1 MTGRTHRPRP
11 AARPRGAPALAVG
24 ALERPPRAPK
34 VEKPTPAIVPPAV
47 PAADFRLLF
56 EAAPVPFLVLDRD
69 LTIVAASDAYLAAS
83 MTVREQIVGRGVF
96 EVFPDN
102 PADPGATGTT
112 NLRASLDRVLAWRV
126 PDTMAVQRYDIR
138 RPEADG
144 GGFEERFWSPVNSP
158 ILDERGRVAY
168 IVHRVEDVTEFVRLR
183 NLATATGEL
192 GSRTLEMEADIYARA
207 QDIAGANRQLNA
219 ANLELRRSEAFLD
232 SVIENI
238 PAMVFVKDARTL
250 RFVRLN
256 RAGEALLGISRA
268 DYIGRT
274 DHDFFP
280 REEADFFT
288 DKDREVIARGAVVDI
303 PEEPIETPSGRR
315 ILHTKKL
322 PVVDE
327 DGLPIYLLGI
337 SEDITDRKHAED
349 AIQAARVEAER
360 ANRAKTEFLSRMSH
374 ELRTPLNAILGFSQL
389 LEMDELSADQRE
401 NVAYISQAGR
411 HLLELINEVLDIS
424 WIESGQISISRE
436 PVAVEEVLHEVTA
449 LVRPLADARRVAL
462 DIRAAQPGVF
472 VLADRQ
478 RLNQVLLN
486 LLSNAVK
493 YNRDGGS
500 IRVETQAA
508 ADGMLRISIADTGYG
523 IAPEHRDR
531 LFRPFDRLGAERS
544 SVEGTGMGLALS
556 KGLVEAMAGSI
567 GVDST
572 VDVGTLF
579 WIELALAESQLA
591 RYERTTDTGAGVPAG
606 PTSLVILQIDD
617 NASNVR
623 LVERIVSR
631 RPGTEL
637 LSAAQGQLGLELARR
652 HRPGLILLDLHL
664 PDMAGDEVLR
674 RLRADPA
681 TRDLPVVVL
690 SADAEGGRHE
700 RLMKAGAFGYLDKP
714 LDVGDFL
721 AIVDRLAAPGTA
733 AE

>member
-11 AARPRGAPALAVG
+11 ATRAARAAALAVG
-24 ALERPPRAPK
+24 APQRPARARKAEPQPPP
-34 VEKPTPAIVPPAV
+34 VAPPA
-47 PAADFRLLF
+47 PAPSEVENRL
-56 EAAPVPFLVLDRD
+56 
-69 LTIVAASDAYLAAS
+69 
-83 MTVREQIVGRGVF
+83 
-96 EVFPDN
+96 
-102 PADPGATGTT
+102 
-112 NLRASLDRVLAWRV
+112 
-126 PDTMAVQRYDIR
+126 
-138 RPEADG
+138 
-144 GGFEERFWSPVNSP
+144 
-158 ILDERGRVAY
+158 
-168 IVHRVEDVTEFVRLR
+168 
-183 NLATATGEL
+183 
-192 GSRTLEMEADIYARA
+192 
-207 QDIAGANRQLNA
+207 
-219 ANLELRRSEAFLD
+219 LELRRSEAFLD

-238 PAMVFVKDARTL
+238 PDMVFVKDARTL
-250 RFVRLN
+250 QFVRLN

-280 REEADFFT
+280 QDEADFFT
-288 DKDREVIARGAVVDI
+288 EKDREVLARGAVLDI
-303 PEEPIETPSGRR
+303 AEEPIQTPSGQR

-327 DGLPIYLLGI
+327 DGRPIYLLGI
-337 SEDITDRKHAED
+337 SEDITDRKHAAD
-349 AIQAARVEAER
+349 AIQAARLEAER

-411 HLLELINEVLDIS
+411 HLLQLINEVLDIS
-424 WIESGQISISRE
+424 RIESGQISISRE

-449 LVRPLADARRVAL
+449 VVRPLADARRVGL
-462 DIRAAQPGVF
+462 DIRAVQPGIF

-493 YNRDGGS
+493 YNRDGGT
-500 IRVETQAA
+500 IRVETQPA
-508 ADGMLRISIADTGYG
+508 ADGMLRIIIADTGYG

-531 LFRPFDRLGAERS
+531 LFRPFDRLGAERT

-556 KGLVEAMAGSI
+556 KGLVEAMAGSM
-567 GVDST
+567 GVESV
-572 VDVGTLF
+572 VDVGTSF

-591 RYERTTDTGAGVPAG
+591 RYERTTDAGAGAPAG

-637 LSAAQGQLGLELARR
+637 LSAGQGRLGLELARR

-664 PDMAGDEVLR
+664 PDVAGDEVLR
-674 RLRADPA
+674 QLRADPV

-690 SADAEGGRHE
+690 SADVEGGRHE
-700 RLMKAGAFGYLDKP
+700 RLIKAGAFGYLDKP
-714 LDVGDFL
+714 IDVADFL
-721 AIVDRLAAPGTA
+721 AIVDRLAAPGA
-733 AE
+733 APE

>member
-1 MTGRTHRPRP
+1 MTGRTHRSRP
-11 AARPRGAPALAVG
+11 AAGAPVPAVLAVG
-24 ALERPPRAPK
+24 APKRPARPRAP
-34 VEKPTPAIVPPAV
+34 ERPA
-47 PAADFRLLF
+47 PAA
-56 EAAPVPFLVLDRD
+56 AP
-69 LTIVAASDAYLAAS
+69 
-83 MTVREQIVGRGVF
+83 
-96 EVFPDN
+96 
-102 PADPGATGTT
+102 ATGP
-112 NLRASLDRVLAWRV
+112 AA
-126 PDTMAVQRYDIR
+126 A
-138 RPEADG
+138 A
-144 GGFEERFWSPVNSP
+144 
-158 ILDERGRVAY
+158 
-168 IVHRVEDVTEFVRLR
+168 VEDRL
-183 NLATATGEL
+183 
-192 GSRTLEMEADIYARA
+192 
-207 QDIAGANRQLNA
+207 
-219 ANLELRRSEAFLD
+219 LELRRSEAFLD

-238 PAMVFVKDARTL
+238 PDMVFVKDADTL

-268 DYIGRT
+268 DYVGRT
-274 DHDFFP
+274 DYDFFP

-288 DKDREVIARGAVVDI
+288 SKDREVIARGAVVDV
-303 PEEPIETPSGRR
+303 PEEPIETPSVRR

-327 DGLPIYLLGI
+327 DGKPIYLLGI
-337 SEDITDRKHAED
+337 SEDITDRKQAND
-349 AIQAARVEAER
+349 AVHAARVEAER

-411 HLLELINEVLDIS
+411 HLLQLINEVLDIS
-424 WIESGQISISRE
+424 RIESGQISISRE
-436 PVAVEEVLHEVTA
+436 PVAIDEVLHEVMA
-449 LVRPLADARRVAL
+449 LVRPLADARRIELA
-462 DIRAAQPGVF
+462 IPEAQPGTF

-493 YNRDGGS
+493 YNRDGGT
-500 IRVETQAA
+500 IRVETGPAN
-508 ADGMLRISIADTGYG
+508 DGMLRISISDTGYG

-567 GVDST
+567 GVDSV
-572 VDVGTLF
+572 VDVGSSF
-579 WIELALAESQLA
+579 WIELALAESPVD
-591 RYERTTDTGAGVPAG
+591 RYERTFDAGAGAPAG
-606 PTSLVILQIDD
+606 PTSLLILQIDD

-637 LSAAQGQLGLELARR
+637 LSAAQGKLGLELARR

-674 RLRADPA
+674 QLRAHRD
-681 TRDLPVVVL
+681 TRDVPVVVL

-700 RLMKAGAFGYLDKP
+700 RLMAAGAFGYLDKP

-721 AIVDRLAAPGTA
+721 AIVDRLAAPGTMPR
-733 AE
+733 

>member
-1 MTGRTHRPRP
+1 VPSRPP
-11 AARPRGAPALAVG
+11 TAATPAPA
-24 ALERPPRAPK
+24 P
-34 VEKPTPAIVPPAV
+34 
-47 PAADFRLLF
+47 DFRLLF
-56 EAAPVPFLVLDRD
+56 ESAPVPFLVLDRD
-69 LTIVAASDAYLAAS
+69 LGIVAANDAYLAAS
-83 MTVREQIVGRGVF
+83 MTVREEIVGRNVF
-96 EVFPDN
+96 DVFPDN
-102 PADPGATGTT
+102 PGDPDATGES
-112 NLRASLDRVLAWRV
+112 NLRASLGRVLAWGV
-126 PDTMAVQRYDIR
+126 ADTMAVQRYDIR
-138 RPEADG
+138 RPDADG

-168 IVHRVEDVTEFVRLR
+168 ILHRVEDVTEFVRLK
-183 NLATATGEL
+183 NL
-192 GSRTLEMEADIYARA
+192 GSQQERLSQELNSRTAEMEADVYARA
-207 QDIAGANRQLNA
+207 RDIAGANRQLNA

-238 PAMVFVKDARTL
+238 PDMVFVKDARTL

-256 RAGEALLGISRA
+256 RAGEALLGITRA

-280 REEADFFT
+280 QEEADFFT
-288 DKDREVIARGAVVDI
+288 AKDREVIAGGHVLDI

-327 DGLPIYLLGI
+327 DGQPIYLLGI
-337 SEDITDRKHAED
+337 SEDITDRKYADD
-349 AIQAARVEAER
+349 AIRAARVEAER

-389 LEMDELSADQRE
+389 LEMDELSTDQRE

-411 HLLELINEVLDIS
+411 HLLQLVNQVLDIS
-424 WIESGQISISRE
+424 RIESGQISISRE
-436 PVAVEEVLHEVTA
+436 PVAVDDVIQEVTA

-462 DIRAAQPGVF
+462 DLRAVEPGVF

-486 LLSNAVK
+486 LLSNAVR

-500 IRVETQAA
+500 IRVETRPA
-508 ADGMLRISIADTGYG
+508 ADGMLRISVADTGYG
-523 IAPEHRDR
+523 IPPEQHDR
-531 LFRPFDRLGAERS
+531 LFRAFDRLGAENS
-544 SVEGTGMGLALS
+544 SVQGTGMGLALS

-572 VDVGTLF
+572 VDVGSSF
-579 WIELALAESQLA
+579 WIELDLAESQLA
-591 RYERTTDTGAGVPAG
+591 RYERTSDAAGGVPG
-606 PTSLVILQIDD
+606 GRTSLVILQIDD

-637 LSAAQGQLGLELARR
+637 LSAAQGRLGLELARR

-664 PDMAGDEVLR
+664 PDMAGDEVLHQ
-674 RLRADPA
+674 LRANA
-681 TRDLPVVVL
+681 ETRDLPVVVL

-700 RLMKAGAFGYLDKP
+700 RLMSAGASGYLDKP

-721 AIVDRLAAPGTA
+721 AIVDRLAAGRGTPG
-733 AE
+733 

>member
-268 DYIGRT
+268 DYVGRT

-424 WIESGQISISRE
+424 RIESGQISISRE

-591 RYERTTDTGAGVPAG
+591 RYERTTDSGAGVPAG

-690 SADAEGGRHE
+690 SANAEGGRHE

-721 AIVDRLAAPGTA
+721 AIVDRLAASGTA

>member
-1 MTGRTHRPRP
+1 MTGRTHRSRP
-11 AARPRGAPALAVG
+11 AAGAPVGAALAVG
-24 ALERPPRAPK
+24 APKRPARSRAPERPDPAGAP
-34 VEKPTPAIVPPAV
+34 TAG
-47 PAADFRLLF
+47 PAAS
-56 EAAPVPFLVLDRD
+56 A
-69 LTIVAASDAYLAAS
+69 
-83 MTVREQIVGRGVF
+83 
-96 EVFPDN
+96 
-102 PADPGATGTT
+102 
-112 NLRASLDRVLAWRV
+112 
-126 PDTMAVQRYDIR
+126 
-138 RPEADG
+138 
-144 GGFEERFWSPVNSP
+144 
-158 ILDERGRVAY
+158 
-168 IVHRVEDVTEFVRLR
+168 VEDRL
-183 NLATATGEL
+183 
-192 GSRTLEMEADIYARA
+192 
-207 QDIAGANRQLNA
+207 
-219 ANLELRRSEAFLD
+219 LELRRSEAFLD

-238 PAMVFVKDARTL
+238 PDMVFVKDADTL

-268 DYIGRT
+268 DYVGRT
-274 DHDFFP
+274 DYDFFP

-288 DKDREVIARGAVVDI
+288 SKDREVIARGAVVDV

-327 DGLPIYLLGI
+327 DGKPIYLLGI
-337 SEDITDRKHAED
+337 SEDITDRKQAND
-349 AIQAARVEAER
+349 AVHAARVEAER

-411 HLLELINEVLDIS
+411 HLLQLINEVLDIS
-424 WIESGQISISRE
+424 RIESGQISISRE
-436 PVAVEEVLHEVTA
+436 PVAIDEVLHEVTA
-449 LVRPLADARRVAL
+449 LVRPLADARRVEL
-462 DIRAAQPGVF
+462 DIPEAQPGTF

-493 YNRDGGS
+493 YNRDGGT
-500 IRVETQAA
+500 IRVETGPAN
-508 ADGMLRISIADTGYG
+508 DGMLRISISDTGHG

-567 GVDST
+567 GVDSV
-572 VDVGTLF
+572 VDVGSSF
-579 WIELALAESQLA
+579 WIELALAESPVD
-591 RYERTTDTGAGVPAG
+591 RYERTFDAGAEAPAG

-637 LSAAQGQLGLELARR
+637 LSAAQGKLGLELARL

-674 RLRADPA
+674 QLRAHRE
-681 TRDLPVVVL
+681 TRDVPVVVL

-700 RLMKAGAFGYLDKP
+700 RLMAAGAFGYLDKP

-721 AIVDRLAAPGTA
+721 AIVDRLAAPGTTPG
-733 AE
+733 